1 MLFSLAII
9 KELGKYIQCIIL
21 RIFVFKNRYDYNFT
35 IIIIKNYIKKNYYDY
50 SEDTIQELGPASKS
64 GISISS

>member
-1 MLFSLAII
+1 MN
-9 KELGKYIQCIIL
+9 E
-21 RIFVFKNRYDYNFT
+21 FT
-35 IIIIKNYIKKNYYDY
+35 IIIVKNYIKRGKNYYDY

>member
-1 MLFSLAII
+1 MDEF
-9 KELGKYIQCIIL
+9 YNN
-21 RIFVFKNRYDYNFT
+21 NR
-35 IIIIKNYIKKNYYDY
+35 KNYIKRGKNYYDY